1 MLQGTKQG
9 GKCSPMM
16 YITFHMNCID
26 GPIQE
31 LEDSG
36 SGMVIRYE
44 RRLDIVLLPYSKN
57 GLDNMLDICYKF
69 FCKWRYF
76 YNVNKCAVF
85 VFNETVKP
93 IQNRTFC
100 IGSDVM

>member
-1 MLQGTKQG
+1 MVLSKSSKTVVVVWLYGLNVA
-9 GKCSPMM
+9 SP
-16 YITFHMNCID
+16 TLD
-26 GPIQE
+26 
-31 LEDSG
+31 ED
-36 SGMVIRYE
+36 I
-44 RRLDIVLLPYSKN
+44 LLLPYSKN